1 MSKQNKEPPPPHA
14 TYPLKSKLMEFIV
27 LANYSWPALEY
38 GWYRQW
44 QIHWRGE
51 PRFSFSLQVSIVN
64 SFLVSSRA
72 LCLLAFWDLAGLTVQ
87 GLFVLPQSLWVPMRI
102 SPLMSAR
109 HCFFGVTHYLSL
121 ILFLPP
127 LLQRSLRFEGRGLM
141 NISCLGL
148 SDPKSLMLGI
158 LYSCRSLC

>member
-1 MSKQNKEPPPPHA
+1 
-14 TYPLKSKLMEFIV
+14 MEFVV
-27 LANYSWPALEY
+27 LVNYSWKWAALEY

-44 QIHWRGE
+44 QIHWQGE

-64 SFLVSSRA
+64 SFLVSGRA

-102 SPLMSAR
+102 SPLLSAR
-109 HCFFGVTHYLSL
+109 HWFFGVTHYLSL
-121 ILFLPP
+121 ILFPP
-127 LLQRSLRFEGRGLM
+127 PFLHRSLRFEGRGLM
-141 NISCLGL
+141 NTSLLGL
-148 SDPKSLMLGI
+148 SDPKSLVLGT